1 MSDHDELIAVA
12 RRWERLYSDE
22 RAISDAFAEHNKRL
36 RETVAER
43 DTQIAALKAALQ
55 QLYDATEFAIV
66 DPLVPDMAG
75 ESFWRA
81 VDAFDDARDVAAGL
95 LTDPATELTGANLRD
110 SGMGEAGGVSDG
122 PQ

>member
-1 MSDHDELIAVA
+1 MS
-12 RRWERLYSDE
+12 ERLQKIKALGYVDP
-22 RAISDAFAEHNKRL
+22 AEVDWLIGEVERL
-36 RETVAER
+36 R
-43 DTQIAALKAALQ
+43 AALQ